1 MVNIDRTG
9 LIQSVLLLTFTFSV
23 AEIRIKYFDSAII
36 FARIL
41 DIQVAYRI
49 KKIFNGGILFYMKAL
64 SFTMLLVFS
73 IEFLGLTNMFS
84 G

>member
-23 AEIRIKYFDSAII
+23 AEIRIKYF
-36 FARIL
+36 ARIL

-49 KKIFNGGILFYMKAL
+49 KKIFNSGISFYMKAL